1 MKWLSYKGMTDLNT
15 DQELLSGIE
24 KVCRKAQEHL
34 AYQALSRPQRNSP
47 QQVRQRVR
55 QQAPISRP
63 MVSPPVH
70 RPSNQV
76 PSFQSPLT
84 AFVNK
89 AVGQKFDK
97 TALKALVLQ
106 EKSTNP
112 NSTSTDIFNKIRNA
126 LNDAGSK
133 MSDVIR
139 TRMYLTDINDW
150 ETVARVHGD
159 IFSDIKPVSTLV
171 EVSGLIDKELLIE
184 IEVSA
189 VVSDR
194 L

>member
-1 MKWLSYKGMTDLNT
+1 MIILSDRSNYSSGAPWESIAGYSRAVRVGNIIEVAGTTAVDSEGQVVGAGDISKQTD
-15 DQELLSGIE
+15 
-24 KVCRKAQEHL
+24 
-34 AYQALSRPQRNSP
+34 Y
-47 QQVRQRVR
+47 
-55 QQAPISRP
+55 
-63 MVSPPVH
+63 
-70 RPSNQV
+70 
-76 PSFQSPLT
+76 
-84 AFVNK
+84 
-89 AVGQKFDK
+89 
-97 TALKALVLQ
+97 
-106 EKSTNP
+106 
-112 NSTSTDIFNKIRNA
+112 IFNKIRNA

-171 EVSGLIDKELLIE
+171 EVSGLIDEELLIE

>member
-1 MKWLSYKGMTDLNT
+1 MIILSDRSNYSSGAPWESIAGYSRAVRVGNIIEVAGTTAVDAEGQVVGAGDISKQTD
-15 DQELLSGIE
+15 
-24 KVCRKAQEHL
+24 
-34 AYQALSRPQRNSP
+34 Y
-47 QQVRQRVR
+47 
-55 QQAPISRP
+55 
-63 MVSPPVH
+63 
-70 RPSNQV
+70 
-76 PSFQSPLT
+76 
-84 AFVNK
+84 
-89 AVGQKFDK
+89 
-97 TALKALVLQ
+97 
-106 EKSTNP
+106 
-112 NSTSTDIFNKIRNA
+112 IFNKIRNA

-171 EVSGLIDKELLIE
+171 EVSGLIDEELLIE

-194 L
+194 VYIF

>member
-1 MKWLSYKGMTDLNT
+1 MITLSDRSNYSSGAPWESIAGYSRAVRIGNIIEVAGTTAVDTEGQIVGAGDIGVQTDY
-15 DQELLSGIE
+15 
-24 KVCRKAQEHL
+24 V
-34 AYQALSRPQRNSP
+34 
-47 QQVRQRVR
+47 
-55 QQAPISRP
+55 
-63 MVSPPVH
+63 
-70 RPSNQV
+70 
-76 PSFQSPLT
+76 
-84 AFVNK
+84 
-89 AVGQKFDK
+89 
-97 TALKALVLQ
+97 
-106 EKSTNP
+106 
-112 NSTSTDIFNKIRNA
+112 FNKISKA

-171 EVSGLIDKELLIE
+171 EVSGLIDEELLIE

>member
-1 MKWLSYKGMTDLNT
+1 MIILSDRSNYSSGAPWESIAGYSRAIRVGNIIEVAGTTAVDTEGQVVGAGDISEQTD
-15 DQELLSGIE
+15 
-24 KVCRKAQEHL
+24 
-34 AYQALSRPQRNSP
+34 Y
-47 QQVRQRVR
+47 
-55 QQAPISRP
+55 
-63 MVSPPVH
+63 
-70 RPSNQV
+70 
-76 PSFQSPLT
+76 
-84 AFVNK
+84 
-89 AVGQKFDK
+89 
-97 TALKALVLQ
+97 
-106 EKSTNP
+106 
-112 NSTSTDIFNKIRNA
+112 IFNKIRNA

>member
-1 MKWLSYKGMTDLNT
+1 MIILSDRSNYSSGAPWESIAGYSRAVRVGNIIEVAGTTAVDTEGQVVGAGDISKQTD
-15 DQELLSGIE
+15 
-24 KVCRKAQEHL
+24 
-34 AYQALSRPQRNSP
+34 Y
-47 QQVRQRVR
+47 
-55 QQAPISRP
+55 
-63 MVSPPVH
+63 
-70 RPSNQV
+70 
-76 PSFQSPLT
+76 
-84 AFVNK
+84 
-89 AVGQKFDK
+89 
-97 TALKALVLQ
+97 
-106 EKSTNP
+106 
-112 NSTSTDIFNKIRNA
+112 IFNKIRNA

-171 EVSGLIDKELLIE
+171 EVSGLIDEELLIE

-189 VVSDR
+189 LVSDR

>member
-1 MKWLSYKGMTDLNT
+1 MIILSDRSNYSSGAPWESIAGYSRAVRVGNIIEVAGTTAVDTEGQVVGAGDIGEQTD
-15 DQELLSGIE
+15 
-24 KVCRKAQEHL
+24 
-34 AYQALSRPQRNSP
+34 Y
-47 QQVRQRVR
+47 
-55 QQAPISRP
+55 
-63 MVSPPVH
+63 
-70 RPSNQV
+70 
-76 PSFQSPLT
+76 
-84 AFVNK
+84 
-89 AVGQKFDK
+89 
-97 TALKALVLQ
+97 
-106 EKSTNP
+106 
-112 NSTSTDIFNKIRNA
+112 IFNKIRNA
-126 LNDAGSK
+126 LNEAGSK

-150 ETVARVHGD
+150 EIVARVHGD

>member
-1 MKWLSYKGMTDLNT
+1 MIILSDRSNYSSGTPWESIAGYSRAVRVGNIIEVAGTTAVDAEGQVVGAGDIGEQTD
-15 DQELLSGIE
+15 
-24 KVCRKAQEHL
+24 
-34 AYQALSRPQRNSP
+34 Y
-47 QQVRQRVR
+47 
-55 QQAPISRP
+55 
-63 MVSPPVH
+63 
-70 RPSNQV
+70 
-76 PSFQSPLT
+76 
-84 AFVNK
+84 
-89 AVGQKFDK
+89 
-97 TALKALVLQ
+97 
-106 EKSTNP
+106 
-112 NSTSTDIFNKIRNA
+112 IFNKIRNA

-150 ETVARVHGD
+150 EAVARVHGD

-194 L
+194 V

>member
-1 MKWLSYKGMTDLNT
+1 MIILSDRSNYSSGAPWESIAGYSRAVRVGNIIEVAGTTAVDTEGQVVGAGDISKQTD
-15 DQELLSGIE
+15 
-24 KVCRKAQEHL
+24 
-34 AYQALSRPQRNSP
+34 Y
-47 QQVRQRVR
+47 
-55 QQAPISRP
+55 
-63 MVSPPVH
+63 
-70 RPSNQV
+70 
-76 PSFQSPLT
+76 
-84 AFVNK
+84 
-89 AVGQKFDK
+89 
-97 TALKALVLQ
+97 
-106 EKSTNP
+106 
-112 NSTSTDIFNKIRNA
+112 IFNKIRNA

-171 EVSGLIDKELLIE
+171 EVSGLIDEDLLIE

-189 VVSDR
+189 LVSDR

>member
-1 MKWLSYKGMTDLNT
+1 MIILSDRSNYSSGAPWESIAGYSRAVRIGNIIEVAGTTAVDTEGQVVGAGDISKQTD
-15 DQELLSGIE
+15 
-24 KVCRKAQEHL
+24 
-34 AYQALSRPQRNSP
+34 Y
-47 QQVRQRVR
+47 
-55 QQAPISRP
+55 
-63 MVSPPVH
+63 
-70 RPSNQV
+70 
-76 PSFQSPLT
+76 
-84 AFVNK
+84 
-89 AVGQKFDK
+89 
-97 TALKALVLQ
+97 
-106 EKSTNP
+106 
-112 NSTSTDIFNKIRNA
+112 IFNKIRNA

-171 EVSGLIDKELLIE
+171 EVSGLIDKDLLIE

>member
-1 MKWLSYKGMTDLNT
+1 MIILSDRSNYSSGTPWESIAGYSRAVRVGNIIEVAGTTAVDAEGQVVGAGDIGEQTD
-15 DQELLSGIE
+15 
-24 KVCRKAQEHL
+24 
-34 AYQALSRPQRNSP
+34 Y
-47 QQVRQRVR
+47 
-55 QQAPISRP
+55 
-63 MVSPPVH
+63 
-70 RPSNQV
+70 
-76 PSFQSPLT
+76 
-84 AFVNK
+84 
-89 AVGQKFDK
+89 
-97 TALKALVLQ
+97 
-106 EKSTNP
+106 
-112 NSTSTDIFNKIRNA
+112 IFNKIRNA

-150 ETVARVHGD
+150 ETVARVHGN